1 MKAATADERESGAEE
16 SAVRHALRQVGQ
28 FLLQHAPLTG
38 LIILVIVSA
47 WMSPHFL
54 TEQNIFNV
62 LRQWTM
68 IGLIAIGLTYIII
81 SGGIDLSGGAILA
94 LAAVTGALLAP
105 TLGPWLMILA
115 VLGVGAAAG
124 YVNGAVITYGSVP
137 PFVATLGMMTIA
149 RGIALLLSDGRTIL
163 AELPETYMFWFGRGY
178 IGPVPAPVLIT
189 VVVFIV
195 AAIVLKMTPYGRAV
209 ALVGDNET
217 AAYRSGVKVPRI
229 KRSVYTLHGVLAALA
244 GLLFLGRLGVGE
256 PTAGLLFE
264 LSAIAAVVIGGT
276 PFTGGTGSVGL
287 TVIGLLVIAL
297 TYNILN
303 LLSVSPYAQ
312 DVARGVIIIVAVM
325 FSIRRL
331 RAAR

>member
-1 MKAATADERESGAEE
+1 MKADVAGRDGREQTGT
-16 SAVRHALRQVGQ
+16 LRLAGQLGQ
-28 FLLQHAPLTG
+28 FLMHHAPLTG
-38 LIILVIVSA
+38 LIILIIVSA
-47 WMSPHFL
+47 WLSPYFL
-54 TEQNIFNV
+54 TEQNIMNV

-68 IGLIAIGLTYIII
+68 IGLIAVGLTYIIV

-94 LAAVTGALLAP
+94 LAAVSGALLAP
-105 TLGPWLMILA
+105 HIGPWLMVVA
-115 VLGVGAAAG
+115 VLLIGGLAG
-124 YVNGAVITYGSVP
+124 YVNGAVITFGNVP

-149 RGIALLLSDGRTIL
+149 RGIALLLSEGRTIR
-163 AELPETYMFWFGRGY
+163 ADLPEAWVFWFGRGY
-178 IGPVPAPVLIT
+178 IGPVPAPVLIA
-189 VVVFIV
+189 VVVFVV
-195 AAIVLKMTPYGRAV
+195 AGIVLKLTPYGRAV

-217 AAYRSGVKVPRI
+217 AAYRSGVPVPRI
-229 KRSVYTLHGVLAALA
+229 KRSVYTLHGILAALA

-276 PFTGGTGSVGL
+276 PFVGGTGSVAL

-325 FSIRRL
+325 FSIRKL
-331 RAAR
+331 KVAR